1 MQKIKQDTITIANVD
16 IMDIKTLTSISR
28 IRVYAKD
35 VEEAQK
41 IAFDEFMRGVP
52 EDKKKAEK
60 SRVFARVDGEIEKYR
75 VMCSMNDFINLCFD
89 YGTTEKIEDTAEKI
103 EG

>member
-1 MQKIKQDTITIANVD
+1 MQKIKQDTISIANVD
-16 IMDIKTLTSISR
+16 IMDIATLTAISR

-35 VEEAQK
+35 TTEAQK
-41 IAFDEFMRGVP
+41 IALDEYIEGVP

-75 VMCSMNDFINLCFD
+75 LTCKMEDFINLCFS
-89 YGTTEKIEDTAEKI
+89 YGTAERIED
-103 EG
+103 

>member
-1 MQKIKQDTITIANVD
+1 MQKIKQDTISIANVD
-16 IMDIKTLTSISR
+16 IMDIKSLKSISR

-35 VEEAQK
+35 AEEAQK
-41 IAFDEFMRGVP
+41 LAFDEYIKGVP

-60 SRVFARVDGEIEKYR
+60 SRVFARVDGDIEKYR
-75 VMCSMNDFINLCFD
+75 ITCSMNGFIEYCFEH
-89 YGTTEKIEDTAEKI
+89 GTVEKI